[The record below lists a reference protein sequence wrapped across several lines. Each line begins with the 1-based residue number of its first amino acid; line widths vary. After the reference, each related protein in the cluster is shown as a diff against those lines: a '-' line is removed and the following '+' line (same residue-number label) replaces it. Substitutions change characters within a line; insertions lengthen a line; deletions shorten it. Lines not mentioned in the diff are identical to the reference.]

1 MELYNQRNS
10 ACYMPSMDGMR
21 VAVYLLH
28 LMHVLYFWAVAHCC
42 ACFAA
47 ADSGPNAALYAV
59 VAWTPAASVFP
70 APRTCCP
77 SHIYL
82 RTLNLPFSSLLLLRC
97 AVCFSSLH
105 FACTWVLAFTR
116 ACFTCSSNTQVQVTT
131 TPSLSLSLRLTCFSF
146 LAPASR
152 LLRSRPSRWSWLY

>member
-1 MELYNQRNS
+1 
-10 ACYMPSMDGMR
+10 MPSMDGMR

-28 LMHVLYFWAVAHCC
+28 LMHVLYFWAVARCC
-42 ACFAA
+42 VCFTA